1 MELDVKTMFVVTI
14 TVTAILG
21 LLLVYAWNQNR
32 RIPSLAWWG
41 GAHIVACAAA
51 GLIGARGAVSDF
63 WSIEIANA
71 LLFVSAGMTWAG
83 ARLFDHNR
91 ISIIGVFGGAAAWI
105 VAARLTNF
113 LALPPLPVVT
123 SSMIIAAYTFA
134 AGSEFWRGRDENLR
148 SRLPLVVLLYSH
160 GVLYLVRVLLAIFVP
175 GGKAE
180 IFLSTA
186 WFGSIGL
193 ESLLYMV
200 ATAFILLAMAKERT
214 ELEHKVAATV
224 DSLTGV
230 ANRRAFLESAVSGLR
245 QRSRSQQ
252 PVSALLFDLDR
263 FKSINDRYGH
273 SIGDRVLRN
282 FADIAKTEL
291 RSTDL
296 LGRLGGEEFGVLLYG
311 AEASSAIAT
320 AERIRETFAAGYQE
334 ASGYPAVSVSVGV
347 ASVLGDQPTDVET
360 LLARADEALYVAK
373 ARGRNRVELADG
385 YADFRP
391 DGARSGRDMRSTS
404 SAQPWPWAGE
414 AVLQPVASPA
424 IAPRLEERAS
434 EILRGPAGR

>member
-14 TVTAILG
+14 SVTAVLG
-21 LLLVYAWNQNR
+21 LLLIYAWNQNR

-51 GLIGARGAVSDF
+51 GLIGARGMVADF

-71 LLFVSAGMTWAG
+71 LLFISAGMTWAG
-83 ARLFDHNR
+83 ARLFDNNR
-91 ISIIGVFGGAAAWI
+91 VSIIGVFGGAAAWI
-105 VAARLTNF
+105 LAARFTAF
-113 LALPPLPVVT
+113 LEVPPLPVVA

-134 AGSEFWRGRDENLR
+134 AGSEFWRGRDESLR
-148 SRLPLVVLLYSH
+148 SRLPLVVLLHSH
-160 GVLYLVRVLLAIFVP
+160 GALYLVRILLAIYVP

-193 ESLLYMV
+193 ESLLYMI

-214 ELEHKVAATV
+214 ELEHKMAAMV
-224 DSLTGV
+224 DPLTGV
-230 ANRRAFLESAVSGLR
+230 ANRRAFLESAVSGLKR
-245 QRSRSQQ
+245 HSRLQQ
-252 PVSALLFDLDR
+252 PVSALLFDLDQ

-273 SIGDRVLRN
+273 STGDRVLRN

-311 AEASSAIAT
+311 AEANTAIAI

-334 ASGYPAVSVSVGV
+334 TDGHPAVSVSAGV
-347 ASVLGDQPTDVET
+347 ATVSGGRPVDVEV
-360 LLARADEALYVAK
+360 LLTSADEALYVAK
-373 ARGRNRVELADG
+373 ARGRNRVEFADG
-385 YADFRP
+385 YSGRKP
-391 DGARSGRDMRSTS
+391 ELPRSGREMRSTS
-404 SAQPWPWAGE
+404 GPQPWPWTGE
-414 AVLQPVASPA
+414 AVLRPIASPA
-424 IAPRLEERAS
+424 IAPRLEEHAGS
-434 EILRGPAGR
+434 MHPAGR